1 MPEYRF
7 LCSRDPDGRV
17 PPTMSLPDAD
27 AARDQAVIY
36 LGELLKDE
44 DGRFWEEPELNITV
58 QDATGLTLF
67 SLDVT
72 GRSAPAVSRR
82 RSPPA

>member
-7 LCSRDPDGRV
+7 LCSRDPAGRV
-17 PPTMSLPDAD
+17 PATMTLRDPE

-44 DGRFWEEPELNITV
+44 DGRFWDEPELSITV
-58 QDATGLTLF
+58 KDAAGLTLF
-67 SLDVT
+67 CLDVI
-72 GRSAPAVSRR
+72 GRSAPAVSKRR
-82 RSPPA
+82 

>member
-1 MPEYRF
+1 
-7 LCSRDPDGRV
+7 
-17 PPTMSLPDAD
+17 
-27 AARDQAVIY
+27 
-36 LGELLKDE
+36 LKDE

-82 RSPPA
+82 RSPSA